1 MQLLILAVL
10 VAGAAAAALQGG
22 ERIVPGGKPCIPGSR
37 PYQVALVKDG
47 HIHCGGSLVEKKW
60 VLTAAHC
67 NKDLGSVR
75 VHLGDYDLQTYEGT
89 EQFRRVKNII
99 VHPEYNRRPRDND
112 FMLLELDEPAELNSN
127 VKTIGLA
134 TQCPAPGTKCTV
146 SGWGTVTTP
155 ELKLTPILQ
164 CADIYSISED
174 RCKESYKD
182 LITENMLCA
191 GVEEG
196 GRSSC
201 EGDSGG
207 PLVCNGMLH
216 GVVSWGTAVCAQ
228 RGYPG
233 VYANVCKAVQ
243 WVRDTIRDRP
253 T

>member
-1 MQLLILAVL
+1 MVSSCGGR
-10 VAGAAAAALQGG
+10 VSAALQGV
-22 ERIVPGGKPCIPGSR
+22 ERIIIGGKPCIASSR

-47 HIHCGGSLVEKKW
+47 HIHCGGSLVDKKW

-75 VHLGDYDLQTYEGT
+75 VHLGDYNLKTNEGT
-89 EQFRRVKNII
+89 EQIRGVKNII
-99 VHPEYNRRPRDND
+99 MHPGYNSHLKDND

-127 VKTIGLA
+127 VSTISLA
-134 TQCPAPGTKCTV
+134 TQCLAPGTKCTV

-155 ELKLTPILQ
+155 EKTFPDELQ
-164 CADIYSISED
+164 CADIYSVSKD
-174 RCKESYKD
+174 SCKERYRGS
-182 LITENMLCA
+182 ITENMLCA

-196 GRSSC
+196 GRDAC
-201 EGDSGG
+201 QGDSGG
-207 PLVCNGMLH
+207 PLVCEGMLH
-216 GVVSWGTAVCAQ
+216 GVISWGTDVCAQ